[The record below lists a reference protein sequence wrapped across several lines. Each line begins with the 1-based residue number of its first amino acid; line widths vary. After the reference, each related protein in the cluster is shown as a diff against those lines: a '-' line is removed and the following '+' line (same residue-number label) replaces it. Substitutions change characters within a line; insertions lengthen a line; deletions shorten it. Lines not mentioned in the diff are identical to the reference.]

1 MTVLNVRRG
10 LDAGLQDYAITWQ
23 AMRDFTDTRDAK
35 TIDELWWLE
44 HPPVLTLG
52 QAGKP
57 EHILGAGDI
66 PVVRTD
72 RGGQVTYH
80 GPGQL
85 VGYLLFDLRRL
96 GFGVR
101 DLVSAIE
108 GAIIDLLLDYSVV
121 AVARRDA
128 PGVYVD
134 GRKVAALGLRIRKG
148 CSYHGLSLNV
158 DMDLTP
164 FKCINP
170 CGHQGLE
177 ICRTQDLGI
186 KADIGTLADQLTSH
200 LSARFGY
207 DSSCTTGMVQPGRQA
222 VQTLLT

>member
-1 MTVLNVRRG
+1 
-10 LDAGLQDYAITWQ
+10 
-23 AMRDFTDTRDAK
+23 
-35 TIDELWWLE
+35 
-44 HPPVLTLG
+44 
-52 QAGKP
+52 
-57 EHILGAGDI
+57 
-66 PVVRTD
+66 
-72 RGGQVTYH
+72 
-80 GPGQL
+80 
-85 VGYLLFDLRRL
+85 
-96 GFGVR
+96 
-101 DLVSAIE
+101 
-108 GAIIDLLLDYSVV
+108 
-121 AVARRDA
+121 
-128 PGVYVD
+128 VYVD

-164 FKCINP
+164 FKSINP